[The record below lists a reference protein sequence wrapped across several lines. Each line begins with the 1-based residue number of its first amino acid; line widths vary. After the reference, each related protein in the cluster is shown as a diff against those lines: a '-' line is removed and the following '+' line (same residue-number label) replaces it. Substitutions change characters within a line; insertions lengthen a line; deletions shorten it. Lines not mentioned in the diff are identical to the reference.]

1 MKQVSIVF
9 YWGYL
14 GPRMIFFVR
23 HECHKVFFQPAAF
36 TNIKWHIFYNSLLTY
51 ICLLKPCYR
60 QMYWIRDNILT
71 LTTHSYFDYSSGY
84 IFVYWNHSF
93 PEFSTFLQNRMYLV
107 VHKFK
112 SPNCQPQ
119 WYCFFYNWSIWRC
132 DTKSSL
138 KFLCTFTVSR
148 VLWFIIEASLFN
160 IVYSQMLW

>member
-1 MKQVSIVF
+1 MWPTLYGIMKLIKSIPVVMQYNEIQFEQVMLRSMKSISLHISTSLIIQYLMKQVSIVF

-84 IFVYWNHSF
+84 ILF
-93 PEFSTFLQNRMYLV
+93 TLLV
-107 VHKFK
+107 
-112 SPNCQPQ
+112 S
-119 WYCFFYNWSIWRC
+119 
-132 DTKSSL
+132 
-138 KFLCTFTVSR
+138 
-148 VLWFIIEASLFN
+148 
-160 IVYSQMLW
+160 

>member
-9 YWGYL
+9 YWGDL
-14 GPRMIFFVR
+14 GPQMIFFVR

-84 IFVYWNHSF
+84 IFV
-93 PEFSTFLQNRMYLV
+93 TRFL
-107 VHKFK
+107 
-112 SPNCQPQ
+112 SSQPS
-119 WYCFFYNWSIWRC
+119 YKIVCI
-132 DTKSSL
+132 
-138 KFLCTFTVSR
+138 
-148 VLWFIIEASLFN
+148 SLFTN
-160 IVYSQMLW
+160 LNHQIVNRNGIVSSTIDIYGDAIRNLLSNFYAHSQCQECYDL